1 MRALEPT
8 EQGHLDTRG
17 FRIGYE
23 VFGGSTGRPILFIP
37 TWQLVHMRIWKMQVP
52 YLARHGFRPIAYDC
66 PGNGLAERTLD
77 ERAFEVD
84 RIVDQGID
92 LLDHLGVPRADVVGF
107 SASTA
112 RGVNMAARYPDRVAS
127 LTLIGSGVDPTVVA
141 TPEQIAQVGTDFWTK
156 RPAYEGAQKWN
167 AHYWREHW
175 DEWLRYF
182 FGELD
187 FSESHSTRGIEDG
200 IAWAHETTPE
210 IVVRTTRNPKL
221 SSSLGVAGQVA
232 RVRCP
237 VLVIHG
243 SDDRISPIA
252 KSEHLVSA
260 RPDFELSVLEGSGHA
275 PMVREPVRVNL
286 EIARFL
292 EPTPRR
298 RWHRALTRKR
308 RALFVSSPIGLGHAL
323 RDVAIADELRA
334 LVPDLEID
342 WLAQSP
348 VTTVLEARGEH
359 VHPLSAELAGE
370 SRHIESEM
378 GGEHDLRV
386 FEALR
391 RMDEILLA
399 NFMVFHD
406 ATKDGDYDLWVGDEA
421 WDVDHFLHENPE
433 LHTSPFAWL
442 TDFVG
447 FLPMPPDPDG
457 REAYLTADYNAEMI
471 EHVERLKRIRDTA
484 IFVGNPED
492 IVPDRFGPDLPA
504 IREWTEAHYNFS
516 GYVRYFD
523 PAAFDRA
530 ALRDKFGFAPDECIA
545 LATVGG
551 TAVGASLL
559 KRVIAAYPFAKELI
573 PSLRMI
579 VVAGPRIDPASLP
592 QHEGIEYRAYVPQL
606 YEMLA
611 AIDVA
616 LVQGGL
622 STTMELVGAQR
633 PFLYFPLQGHFEQN
647 RHVPHRLANY
657 GVPADARVDYA
668 CASPEEIA
676 KRLAKTVRDR
686 PAYREIEGGG
696 ARRAA
701 ERLAALV

>member
-8 EQGHLDTRG
+8 EQGHLDAHG

-23 VFGGSTGRPILFIP
+23 VFGAPTGRPILFVP
-37 TWQLVHMRIWKMQVP
+37 TWQIVHMRIWKMQIP

-77 ERAFEVD
+77 DRAYEID

-92 LLDHLGVPRADVVGF
+92 LLDHLGVARADVVGF
-107 SASTA
+107 SASTPRA
-112 RGVNMAARYPDRVAS
+112 VNMAARYPDRVAS
-127 LTLIGSGVDPTVVA
+127 LILVGNGVDPTA
-141 TPEQIAQVGTDFWTK
+141 EPTPQETERLSRAFWTE
-156 RPAYEGAQKWN
+156 RAEYEGDDKMN
-167 AHYWREHW
+167 AHYWRGHW
-175 DEWLRYF
+175 EEWLRYF
-182 FGELD
+182 FEERV
-187 FSESHSTRGIEDG
+187 FNESHSTKGIEDG
-200 IAWAHETTPE
+200 IGWAHETTPE
-210 IVVRTTRNPKL
+210 ILIRTTRNPKL
-221 SSSLGVAGQVA
+221 LSSLGVAEQVA
-232 RVRCP
+232 RIRCP
-237 VLVIHG
+237 VLIIHG
-243 SDDRISPIA
+243 SEDRLPPLS
-252 KSEHLVSA
+252 KSEHLVA
-260 RPDFELSVLEGSGHA
+260 TRPDFELSVLEGSGHL
-275 PMVREPVRVNL
+275 PLVREPVRVNL

-292 EPTPRR
+292 EPTPKR

-308 RALFVSSPIGLGHAL
+308 RVLFVSSPIGLGHAL
-323 RDVAIADELRA
+323 RDVAIADELRM
-334 LVPDLEID
+334 LVPGLEID

-348 VTTVLEARGEH
+348 VTNVLEARGEH
-359 VHPLSAELAGE
+359 VHPLSAHLAGE

-471 EHVERLKRIRDTA
+471 EHVERLKRIRDAA

-504 IREWTEAHYNFS
+504 IREWTEAHYDFS

-523 PAAFDRA
+523 PSAFDRA
-530 ALRDKFGFAPDECIA
+530 ALREKFGFAPDECVA

-551 TAVGASLL
+551 TSVGTSLL
-559 KRVIAAYPFAKELI
+559 KRVIGAYPYAKELI
-573 PSLRMI
+573 PNLRMI
-579 VVAGPRIDPASLP
+579 VVAGPRIDPGSLP
-592 QHEGIEYRAYVPQL
+592 RHEGIEYRAYVPQL

-676 KRLAKTVRDR
+676 RRLAKTVRDR
-686 PAYREIEGGG
+686 PSYREIEGGG